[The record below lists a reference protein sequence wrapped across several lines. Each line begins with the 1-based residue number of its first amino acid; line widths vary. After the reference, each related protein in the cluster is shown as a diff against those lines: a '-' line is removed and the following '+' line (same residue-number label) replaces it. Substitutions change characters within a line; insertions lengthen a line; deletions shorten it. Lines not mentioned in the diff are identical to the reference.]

1 MYLLTKIF
9 ERFKMI
15 ERKIEEGQ
23 RMKTSKKIKD
33 GKKNK
38 IRA

>member
-9 ERFKMI
+9 DRIKTI

-23 RMKTSKKIKD
+23 RMKTSKKIKE
-33 GKKNK
+33 GKKKK
-38 IRA
+38 IKA